1 MQTFIGKSISTQDW
15 KDHLYAYFQ
24 KNGGEEKV
32 KLLDTV
38 DWNVCQSCSRYMCR
52 IDIIVL
58 GLALRGRFEAS
69 S

>member
-1 MQTFIGKSISTQDW
+1 MQTFIGKSITTQDW

-32 KLLDTV
+32 KLLDKV
-38 DWNVCQSCSRYMCR
+38 DWNVCRPILVMQYVKL
-52 IDIIVL
+52 IL
-58 GLALRGRFEAS
+58 S